1 MRIAQRIGFDGALD
15 RRERDA
21 LRIGRAVALRGQ
33 RQRALLHL
41 LREHRRLGDIVDQPP
56 VLGALAAHAFG
67 GGAEDIGQVVAHM
80 ALVGHTGQ
88 AAGARQHAQQ
98 RHFRQAH
105 RGGAVV
111 HQQDFVAGQR
121 QFIAAAGAGE
131 VDLPRMAADAEHE
144 DIGARAEHLV
154 LAAGDDHGAHFGVF
168 EADAVERIVQFD
180 IDAKV
185 VAVQL
190 ELVAGT
196 QAGVLVDIHCQRGD
210 RAFELQLQ
218 VLVLGGGG
226 LVLDAGG
233 GGHGGVSSVKLH
245 HSA

>member
-1 MRIAQRIGFDGALD
+1 
-15 RRERDA
+15 
-21 LRIGRAVALRGQ
+21 
-33 RQRALLHL
+33 
-41 LREHRRLGDIVDQPP
+41 
-56 VLGALAAHAFG
+56 
-67 GGAEDIGQVVAHM
+67 M

-121 QFIAAAGAGE
+121 QFIAAAGAGAVDRCQELQAAVLRRVFDAVAGLVGELAE

-245 HSA
+245 HST